1 MAFDKSKALA
11 TAEKY
16 VAQGKIPAAVQE
28 YLGILKKDPKD
39 LNLLNTVGDLY
50 VRAGQVPEA
59 LKHYYK
65 LGDSYVADGFL
76 MRGIAIYKKII
87 KLDPNPIQ
95 ALEKLAELYVL
106 QGLLSDARSQYLQLA
121 ETYLKGNQADAAAG
135 IFHKMLELEPDNIT
149 VQNRLADLYQR
160 LGKKGEAVSIYLGAA
175 ERLIQRDDYLEA
187 AKLIDKALA
196 TNAKNVTGQML
207 KARCELQ
214 LGQAEEALRRLQAIP
229 NYEEEG
235 PVVDV
240 LLEAF
245 MAMDRF
251 DDARSLASH
260 VLAAH
265 PERYN
270 GVFAIAVHQV
280 ERGEHEGALELLAG
294 IAATMVA
301 QREVE
306 RLASVVREIATA
318 LPTNPAPLE
327 LLVDI
332 NRRAGDMSYLARSLD
347 RLGKCYV
354 DLGQYETA
362 RPLYEE
368 LTRVEPENPEHG
380 GHLAKVLE
388 KLGIKPERVREAVPL
403 KAPDK
408 EPVGLARGEVAAAPG
423 VIAGEIALDEETQ
436 TFVTSSLTD
445 ADLFSSYGAPQK
457 AIDLLAKVVQRVPQH
472 AGAFEK
478 LLDLYVGQGSDAKI
492 VEVATRLEEIY
503 RSRGDQARADK
514 FSEMATRYTQAAA
527 AAGAP
532 VRAPGTHE
540 VDLSAEWETTAM
552 EAPPAAEV
560 NWQDVREEIGFYL
573 NQNMFQEAQ
582 QVIARLEAQHAG
594 RPELIELRDQLASAE
609 AAASFAA
616 APEAVAV
623 EAGEATT
630 AFEFGAEEMPA
641 AEIPVEASAEAA
653 PAAFEMT
660 SAGET
665 QEFTFAAVEE
675 PPAAEAPVA
684 EEAPE
689 APAVEAAG
697 ETYEVTLEEVPAA
710 EPDRP
715 GGQAPAPA
723 AAGAS
728 FLDELAGELDTTF
741 AGLEAAATPP
751 VAAQPSA
758 SRAAAGPAAAAS
770 AAELGGLSELF
781 QEFKDELGEAEGA
794 EDPETHYNLGIAYRE
809 MGLVDEAIS
818 EFQKVVK
825 AAESQPF
832 RSIFQCFTLLA
843 LCFMERGMPK
853 IAVRWYDRALR
864 SSGLDPEGALALR
877 YDMGVAYETAGE
889 KQAALDSFSE
899 VYSSNIDYRDVADR
913 IRTLQKE
920 LR

>member
-1 MAFDKSKALA
+1 MAYDKGKALA

-16 VAQGKIPAAVQE
+16 VAQGKIPAAIQE
-28 YLGILKKDPKD
+28 YLGILKRDPKD

-50 VRAGQVPEA
+50 VRSGQVPEA

-65 LGDSYVADGFL
+65 LGESYVADGFI
-76 MRGIAIYKKII
+76 MRGIAIYKKSA

-106 QGLLSDARSQYLQLA
+106 QGLLSEARSQYLHLA
-121 ETYLKGNQADAAAG
+121 EFYLKGNQSEAAAD

-175 ERLIQRDDYLEA
+175 ERLVQRDDYLEA

-196 TNAKNVTGQML
+196 TDPKNVTGQVL
-207 KARCELQ
+207 KARCQLQ
-214 LGQAEEALRRLQAIP
+214 LGQADEALTRLQAIP

-235 PVVDV
+235 PVVEV

-245 MAMDRF
+245 MALDRF
-251 DDARSLASH
+251 DDARTLADH

-265 PERYN
+265 PERYS
-270 GVFAIAVHQV
+270 GVFSIAVHQV
-280 ERGEHEGALELLAG
+280 ERGEHEGALELLKG

-306 RLASVVREIATA
+306 RLATVVRQIATA

-332 NRRAGDMSYLARSLD
+332 NRRAGQLSYLARSLD
-347 RLGKCYV
+347 RLAKCYV
-354 DLGQYETA
+354 DLEQYEKA

-368 LTRVEPENPEHG
+368 LTQLEPENPEHG
-380 GHLAKVLE
+380 GHLAKVLG
-388 KLGIKPERVREAVPL
+388 KLGIAPERVREAAPL
-403 KAPDK
+403 KVPER
-408 EPVGLARGEVAAAPG
+408 EPVGLARGEEVAPAA
-423 VIAGEIALDEETQ
+423 VAGEIALDEETQ

-457 AIDLLAKVVQRVPQH
+457 AIALLEKVAQRVPQH
-472 AGAFEK
+472 AGALEK

-492 VEVATRLEEIY
+492 VEVATRLEESY
-503 RSRGDQARADK
+503 RSRGDQANADK
-514 FSEMATRYTQAAA
+514 FLEMAARYTQAAA

-532 VRAPGTHE
+532 VGAPATHE
-540 VDLSAEWETTAM
+540 VDLSTEWETEAM

-560 NWQDVREEIGFYL
+560 SWQDVREEVGFYI

-609 AAASFAA
+609 AAVSLA
-616 APEAVAV
+616 APEAALA

-630 AFEFGAEEMPA
+630 AFEFGAEGMPA
-641 AEIPVEASAEAA
+641 AEMPVEAPVEAA
-653 PAAFEMT
+653 PSEFEVT
-660 SAGET
+660 PAGET

-675 PPAAEAPVA
+675 PVAEA
-684 EEAPE
+684 APE
-689 APAVEAAG
+689 APAVEAEG

-710 EPDRP
+710 
-715 GGQAPAPA
+715 APA
-723 AAGAS
+723 AAGGS
-728 FLDELAGELDTTF
+728 LLDELAGELDSTF
-741 AGLEAAATPP
+741 AGLEAAAPP
-751 VAAQPSA
+751 PPAAPQPGA
-758 SRAAAGPAAAAS
+758 PRPAAAP
-770 AAELGGLSELF
+770 AAELGGLGELF
-781 QEFKDELGEAEGA
+781 QEFKAELGEAEGT

-825 AAESQPF
+825 AAETQPF
-832 RSIFQCFTLLA
+832 RSVFQCFTLLA
-843 LCFMERGMPK
+843 LCFMEKSMPK
-853 IAVRWYDRALR
+853 IAVRWYDRALKTP
-864 SSGLDPEGALALR
+864 GLDPEGALALR
-877 YDMGVAYETAGE
+877 YDLGVAYETAGE
-889 KQAALDSFSE
+889 KQSALDSFTE

-913 IRTLQKE
+913 IRSLQKE